1 MELVDT
7 RDLKSLDRNIVP
19 VQVRPRVPFDIMK
32 KKWLIALYK
41 SNELKRV
48 ESNLLNQNFDFYLP
62 KITKKKINTNIK
74 VEVLFPGYIFVNTSL
89 ENYSAL
95 KYTMGIRNIIKFG
108 DNISCI
114 SDEEI
119 EAMQI
124 AEKVSKIDPVASQI
138 QIGQDVMIAKGSL
151 TGSIV
156 KVCSLPSKERVGILL
171 SFLGSL
177 RRVTI
182 AEKDL
187 FFIKNID

>member
-19 VQVRPRVPFDIMK
+19 VQVRPRVPHTIMK

-41 SNELKRV
+41 SNEVKRL

-62 KITKKKINTNIK
+62 KITIKKINSNPK

-89 ENYSAL
+89 ENYAAL
-95 KYTMGIRNIIKFG
+95 KYTIGIKNIIKFG

-114 SDEEI
+114 SNEEI
-119 EAMQI
+119 KSMQM
-124 AEKVSKIDPVASQI
+124 AEETSKIDPVAPQI
-138 QIGQDVMIAKGSL
+138 QIGKDALISKGSL
-151 TGSIV
+151 MGSMV
-156 KVCSLPSKERVGILL
+156 KICSLPSRQRVGILL
-171 SFLGSL
+171 SFLGSM

-182 AEKDL
+182 PIKDL
-187 FFIKNID
+187 IF

>member
-1 MELVDT
+1 MI
-7 RDLKSLDRNIVP
+7 KNWIV
-19 VQVRPRVPFDIMK
+19 
-32 KKWLIALYK
+32 ATYK
-41 SNELKRV
+41 TNEVKRL
-48 ESNLLNQNFDFYLP
+48 ESNLLNQKFDYYLP
-62 KITKKKINTNIK
+62 KITINKTNSNPK
-74 VEVLFPGYIFVNTSL
+74 VEVLFPGYIFVNTSF

-119 EAMQI
+119 EAMQM
-124 AEKVSKIDPVASQI
+124 AEETSKIDPVASQI

-156 KVCSLPSKERVGILL
+156 KVCSLPSKERVGVLL
-171 SFLGSL
+171 SFLGSV

-182 AEKDL
+182 PEKDL
-187 FFIKNID
+187 IF

>member
-1 MELVDT
+1 MKKNWLVAT
-7 RDLKSLDRNIVP
+7 YKIN
-19 VQVRPRVPFDIMK
+19 QVR
-32 KKWLIALYK
+32 
-41 SNELKRV
+41 RV
-48 ESNLLNQNFDFYLP
+48 ESNLLNQKFDYYLP
-62 KITKKKINTNIK
+62 KITTKKINADPI
-74 VEVLFPGYIFVNTSL
+74 VEVLFPGYIFVNTSF

-95 KYTMGIRNIIKFG
+95 KYTKGIRNIIKFG

-124 AEKVSKIDPVASQI
+124 AEETSKIDPVASQI

-156 KVCSLPSKERVGILL
+156 KVCSLPFKERVGVLL
-171 SFLGSL
+171 SFLGSV

-182 AEKDL
+182 PEKDL
-187 FFIKNID
+187 IF

>member
-19 VQVRPRVPFDIMK
+19 VQVRPRVPRIMK
-32 KKWLIALYK
+32 KNWLVASYK
-41 SNELKRV
+41 INEVRRL
-48 ESNLLNQNFDFYLP
+48 ESNLLNQKFDYYLP
-62 KITKKKINTNIK
+62 KITTKKINFNPK
-74 VEVLFPGYIFVNTSL
+74 AELLFPGYIFVNTSF

-119 EAMQI
+119 EAMQM
-124 AEKVSKIDPVASQI
+124 AEETSKIDPVASQI

-156 KVCSLPSKERVGILL
+156 KVCSLPSKERVGVLL
-171 SFLGSL
+171 SFLGSV

-182 AEKDL
+182 PEKDL
-187 FFIKNID
+187 IF

>member
-19 VQVRPRVPFDIMK
+19 VQVRPRVPRNNMK
-32 KKWLIALYK
+32 KNWLIALYK
-41 SNELKRV
+41 INEVKRV
-48 ESNLLNQNFDFYLP
+48 ESNLLNQKFNFYLP
-62 KITKKKINTNIK
+62 KITIKKINSNPK
-74 VEVLFPGYIFVNTSL
+74 EEVLFPGYIFVNTSF

-124 AEKVSKIDPVASQI
+124 AEETSKIDPVASQI

-156 KVCSLPSKERVGILL
+156 KVCSLASKERVGVLL
-171 SFLGSL
+171 SFLGSV

-182 AEKDL
+182 PEKDL
-187 FFIKNID
+187 IF